1 MSAPAR
7 WFVQHEALHADC
19 KVFRV
24 FKEHCNH
31 PLDHREGVFFVIH
44 ANDWVLALPITP
56 DGKIV
61 MVRQY
66 RFGIRD
72 LSTEPPGGV
81 RETKEDPLL
90 TAARETEEETGYVGG
105 HATLLGVCAPNPA
118 IQSNRC
124 YFVLLEGVT
133 PSGKISPDENE
144 EIEVLVLS
152 PKLALAEAAK
162 NPAQHSLAFLA
173 LHQLRD
179 ARPQLFL

>member
-31 PLDHREGVFFVIH
+31 PLDHREGDFFVIH
-44 ANDWVLALPITP
+44 ANDWVLALPITA

-90 TAARETEEETGYVGG
+90 TAART
-105 HATLLGVCAPNPA
+105 NDDW
-118 IQSNRC
+118 S
-124 YFVLLEGVT
+124 
-133 PSGKISPDENE
+133 
-144 EIEVLVLS
+144 
-152 PKLALAEAAK
+152 
-162 NPAQHSLAFLA
+162 
-173 LHQLRD
+173 
-179 ARPQLFL
+179 